1 MEFKLKR
8 ILSLVT
14 AILEGGIYSGVLI
27 GWSSLVYI
35 LKEEGTDPKVFMA
48 L

>member
-35 LKEEGTDPKVFMA
+35 LKEEGTDSKVFMT

>member
-14 AILEGGIYSGVLI
+14 AVLEGGIYSGVLI

-35 LKEEGTDPKVFMA
+35 LKEEGTVIV
-48 L
+48 